1 MIKYFFITTFI
12 FSSFIGKCENNEST
26 NKKSNK
32 GRMYAFWGWNREW
45 YTNSDIHF
53 TGKDYNF
60 TLSDVKAKDRQTPFN
75 YNPYFNFRKLTIPQ
89 TNLRV
94 GYFISDKYDVSIGY
108 DHMKYVMENFQK
120 VKINGEINSG
130 TNFDQNYIN
139 ENIMLDY
146 DFLMFE
152 HTDGLN
158 YINAEIT
165 RNDDLLSYLK
175 PTINRDK
182 IKINTLLGFGSGIM
196 LPRSNVLLF
205 NGTRYDEFHLAGFGI
220 SAKAGIDVVLF
231 KYFLI
236 RSEYR
241 TGFIGMPSIRTTP
254 DKADNASQSF
264 FFSQINICFGFT
276 LYPFQKAN

>member
-1 MIKYFFITTFI
+1 MFKYFLITIFI
-12 FSSFIGKCENNEST
+12 FSSFLGKSENNEPT

-53 TGKDYNF
+53 TGKNYNF
-60 TLSDVKAKDRQTPFN
+60 TLSDVEATDRQSKFN
-75 YNPYFNFRKLTIPQ
+75 VNPYFNLGNLTIPQ

-94 GYFISDKYDVSIGY
+94 GYFISDKYDISIGY
-108 DHMKYVMENFQK
+108 DHMKYVMKNFQT
-120 VKINGEINSG
+120 VKINGNIHSETPFDNQFINDEIL
-130 TNFDQNYIN
+130 
-139 ENIMLDY
+139 LDY
-146 DFLMFE
+146 NFLMFE

-158 YINAEIT
+158 YINTEIT
-165 RNDDLLSYLK
+165 RNDDLLTYLK
-175 PTINRDK
+175 ATINPNKLK
-182 IKINTLLGFGSGIM
+182 IHTLLGFGTGIM

-220 SAKAGIDVVLF
+220 SAKAGVDVILF
-231 KYFLI
+231 KYFLL

-254 DKADNASQSF
+254 NKEDNASQSF

-276 LYPFQKAN
+276 LYPFQK

>member
-1 MIKYFFITTFI
+1 MKYFLITISILTSI
-12 FSSFIGKCENNEST
+12 IGKSENNEPL

-53 TGKDYNF
+53 TGKNYNF
-60 TLSDVKAKDRQTPFN
+60 TLSDVEATDRQSKFN
-75 YNPYFNFRKLTIPQ
+75 VNPYFNLGNLTIPQ

-94 GYFISDKYDVSIGY
+94 GYFISDKYDISIGY
-108 DHMKYVMENFQK
+108 DHMKYVMKNFQT
-120 VKINGEINSG
+120 VKINGNIHSG
-130 TNFDQNYIN
+130 TPFDNQFIN
-139 ENIMLDY
+139 DEILLDY
-146 DFLMFE
+146 KFLLFE

-158 YINAEIT
+158 YINTEIT
-165 RNDDLLSYLK
+165 RNDDLLTYLK
-175 PTINRDK
+175 ATINPNKLK
-182 IKINTLLGFGSGIM
+182 IHTLLGFGTGIM

-220 SAKAGIDVVLF
+220 SAKAGVDVILF
-231 KYFLI
+231 KYFLL

-254 DKADNASQSF
+254 NKEDNASQSF

-276 LYPFQKAN
+276 LYPFQK

>member
-1 MIKYFFITTFI
+1 MFKYFFITISILT
-12 FSSFIGKCENNEST
+12 SFIGKSENNEPL

-53 TGKDYNF
+53 TGKNYNF
-60 TLSDVKAKDRQTPFN
+60 TLSDVEATDRQSKFN
-75 YNPYFNFRKLTIPQ
+75 VNPYFNLGNLTIPQ

-94 GYFISDKYDVSIGY
+94 GYFISDKYDISIGY
-108 DHMKYVMENFQK
+108 DHMKYVMKTPQT
-120 VKINGEINSG
+120 VKINGNIHSG
-130 TNFDQNYIN
+130 TPFDNQFIN
-139 ENIMLDY
+139 DEILLDY
-146 DFLMFE
+146 KFLLFE

-158 YINAEIT
+158 YINTEIT
-165 RNDDLLSYLK
+165 RNDDLLTYLK
-175 PTINRDK
+175 ATINPNKLK
-182 IKINTLLGFGSGIM
+182 IHTLLGFGTGIM

-220 SAKAGIDVVLF
+220 SAKAGVDVILF
-231 KYFLI
+231 KYFLL

-254 DKADNASQSF
+254 NKEDNASQSF

-276 LYPFQKAN
+276 LYPFQK

>member
-1 MIKYFFITTFI
+1 MIKYFLITISILTSI
-12 FSSFIGKCENNEST
+12 IGKSENNEPL

-53 TGKDYNF
+53 TGKNYNF
-60 TLSDVKAKDRQTPFN
+60 TLSDVEATDRQSKFN
-75 YNPYFNFRKLTIPQ
+75 VNPYFNLGNLTIPQ

-94 GYFISDKYDVSIGY
+94 GYFISDEYDISIGY
-108 DHMKYVMENFQK
+108 DHMKYVMKTPQT
-120 VKINGEINSG
+120 VKINGNIHSG
-130 TNFDQNYIN
+130 TPFDNQFIN
-139 ENIMLDY
+139 DEILLDY
-146 DFLMFE
+146 KFLLFE

-158 YINAEIT
+158 YINTEIT
-165 RNDDLLSYLK
+165 RNDDLLTYLK
-175 PTINRDK
+175 ATINPNKLK
-182 IKINTLLGFGSGIM
+182 IHTLLGFGTGIM

-220 SAKAGIDVVLF
+220 SAKAGVDVILF
-231 KYFLI
+231 KYFLL

-254 DKADNASQSF
+254 NKEDNASQSF

-276 LYPFQKAN
+276 LYPFQK

>member
-1 MIKYFFITTFI
+1 MIKYFLITISILTSI
-12 FSSFIGKCENNEST
+12 IGKSENNEPL

-53 TGKDYNF
+53 TGKNYNF
-60 TLSDVKAKDRQTPFN
+60 TLSDVEATDRQSKFN
-75 YNPYFNFRKLTIPQ
+75 VNPYFNLGNLTIPQ

-94 GYFISDKYDVSIGY
+94 GYFISDKYDISIGY
-108 DHMKYVMENFQK
+108 DHMKYVMKTPQT
-120 VKINGEINSG
+120 VKINGNIHSG
-130 TNFDQNYIN
+130 TPFDNQFIN
-139 ENIMLDY
+139 DEILLDY
-146 DFLMFE
+146 KFLLFE

-158 YINAEIT
+158 YINTEIT
-165 RNDDLLSYLK
+165 RNDDLLTYLK
-175 PTINRDK
+175 ATINPNKLK
-182 IKINTLLGFGSGIM
+182 IHTLLGFGTGIM

-220 SAKAGIDVVLF
+220 SAKAGVDVILF
-231 KYFLI
+231 KYFLL

-254 DKADNASQSF
+254 NKEDNASQSF

-276 LYPFQKAN
+276 LYPFQK